1 MADNETNSTDL
12 TRADILWKAADALRG
27 QVDAAEYKHV
37 VLGLLFLKY
46 ISDCLRVPPRRTQG
60 RAGEATASAAT
71 QLETPARKPRRVH
84 RRARLLGAA
93 RSALAEPSEPGHAA
107 RHRHADRRRH
117 PRRRARQPEPQ
128 GQAPA
133 RLRPPRHRA
142 GEDEGADRPDR
153 RHRLQGR
160 PRQGPRHARP
170 RLRILPRQVRRRP
183 KASSAAS
190 STRRAA
196 SSALLV
202 EMLEPY
208 EGRVYDPC
216 CGSGGMFVQS
226 EKFVEAHGGQKTD
239 ISIFGQESNPTTWR
253 LAHMNLA
260 IRGIEAN
267 LGAAARRHASCAT
280 CTPTSRPTTSSPIR
294 RSTSSDWSGKLLRGR
309 RALALRRRRPSAT
322 PTTPGSSTS
331 STTSPRPT
339 AAAAAWPASS
349 WPTARSP
356 PTPAARATSAS
367 SIVEADLV
375 DCHRRPARA
384 ALLHHR
390 HPRLPLV
397 PHPRQ
402 DRQEPRSTADA
413 PTAARA
419 KRSSSTP
426 ASSARC
432 RPARCAC
439 SPAATTARC
448 CRRHGRPAPDSDIG
462 RIVYAFRQWRG
473 EPAPDWWDEAQHGAW
488 AYRDIP
494 GFCKAATI
502 EEIAKHGFVLTPGRY
517 VGAEEQEDDAE
528 PFAEKYPRLLAE
540 LEEQLGGGGAV
551 DGGGAGTAGEASS
564 MDADDAKTLLDFA

>member
-1 MADNETNSTDL
+1 MATSETNNTDL
-12 TRADILWKAADALRG
+12 AYADTLWKSADALRG

-46 ISDCLRVPPRRTQG
+46 ISDSLRGPPRRAQGRTGEGRHQG
-60 RAGEATASAAT
+60 RAARK
-71 QLETPARKPRRVH
+71 PARKPRRVH

-93 RSALAEPSEPGHAA
+93 RGALAEPPEPGHAP

-170 RLRILPRQVRRRP
+170 RLRILPRQVRRSRRQ
-183 KASSAAS
+183 ARRRVLHAAL
-190 STRRAA
+190 A

-226 EKFVEAHGGQKTD
+226 EKFVEAHGGNTHRHLDLRPGVQPD
-239 ISIFGQESNPTTWR
+239 HLAAGAHEPRHPRHRGQPRRRSRPTR
-253 LAHMNLA
+253 
-260 IRGIEAN
+260 
-267 LGAAARRHASCAT
+267 SSAT
-280 CTPTSRPTTSSPIR
+280 CTPTSRPTSSSPIR
-294 RSTSSDWSGKLLRGR
+294 RSTSRDWSGQLLRGR

-331 STTSPRPT
+331 STTSPAPT

-356 PTPAARATSAS
+356 ATPAARARSAS
-367 SIVEADLV
+367 KIVEADLV
-375 DCHRRPARA
+375 DCIVALPAQLFFTTGIPVCLWFLTRDKTGKNLQGTASRDRKGETLFIDARKLGTMQTRTLRVLTGSDDGECVADGMGDPLPDVRHRPHRLRLPPVARRARA
-384 ALLHHR
+384 R
-390 HPRLPLV
+390 VVER
-397 PHPRQ
+397 R
-402 DRQEPRSTADA
+402 RSTASG
-413 PTAARA
+413 PTATSPASASPRRSTRSGSTA
-419 KRSSSTP
+419 SSSP
-426 ASSARC
+426 
-432 RPARCAC
+432 
-439 SPAATTARC
+439 PAATSAPKSRKTTANRS
-448 CRRHGRPAPDSDIG
+448 RRSTRGW
-462 RIVYAFRQWRG
+462 WRSWRS
-473 EPAPDWWDEAQHGAW
+473 A
-488 AYRDIP
+488 
-494 GFCKAATI
+494 
-502 EEIAKHGFVLTPGRY
+502 
-517 VGAEEQEDDAE
+517 
-528 PFAEKYPRLLAE
+528 LAE
-540 LEEQLGGGGAV
+540 GERLMAV
-551 DGGGAGTAGEASS
+551 VRERLGEA
-564 MDADDAKTLLDFA
+564 FAR